1 MKVWGAEMRS
11 VSEDGGQRGYFSPES
26 AVWRIARESVL
37 MLGGGY
43 ALLMQAAHPLVA
55 AGIVAH
61 SGFRE
66 SPWRRLAGTM
76 SAIYTVVYGTR
87 AEADR
92 AAATVRAI
100 HAGVQG
106 SIPTRRG
113 LYPAGTRYAAHEP
126 RLLLWVHG
134 TLVDTALVM
143 HESFVRP
150 LREEERQAFYED
162 MKVVAQ
168 LFGIPASVI
177 PGSFGDF
184 QAYQRER
191 LESGEIV
198 VTDAAREVADT
209 VLRPPVT
216 VALRPA
222 LEALGLLTAGLL
234 PESLREQY
242 DLPWDRA
249 RAALLAAS
257 AQALRRAVLPLLPDI
272 VRAVGLERRARDR
285 RTLPFDPLAAFA
297 R

>member
-1 MKVWGAEMRS
+1 MYRRESCAGVR
-11 VSEDGGQRGYFSPES
+11 RGYFAPES

-61 SGFRE
+61 SSFRE

-76 SAIYTVVYGTR
+76 SVIYTVVYGTR

-92 AAATVRAI
+92 AAARVRAI

-106 SIPTRRG
+106 SIPARLG
-113 LYPAGTRYAAHEP
+113 LYPVGTRYAAQDP

-134 TLVDTALVM
+134 TLLDTALVM
-143 HESFVRP
+143 HETFVRP
-150 LREEERQAFYED
+150 LGEQERQAFYED

-168 LFGIPASVI
+168 LFGTPASVL
-177 PGSFGDF
+177 PDSFGDF
-184 QAYQRER
+184 QAYRRER
-191 LESGEIV
+191 LDSGEIV
-198 VTDAAREVADT
+198 VTDPAREVAET

-234 PESLREQY
+234 PEALREQY
-242 DLPWDRA
+242 NLPWDRA

-257 AQALRRAVLPLLPDI
+257 ARTLRRAVLPLLPDI
-272 VRAVGLERRARDR
+272 VRAVGPERRARER
-285 RTLPFDPLAAFA
+285 RTLPFDPLTAFA

>member
-1 MKVWGAEMRS
+1 M

-43 ALLMQAAHPLVA
+43 ALLTQAAHPLVA

-61 SGFRE
+61 SSFRE

-92 AAATVRAI
+92 AAARVRVI

-106 SIPTRRG
+106 SIPAQLG
-113 LYPAGTRYAAHEP
+113 LYPARTRYAAADPE
-126 RLLLWVHG
+126 LLLWVHG
-134 TLVDTALVM
+134 TLIDTALVM
-143 HESFVRP
+143 HETVVRP
-150 LREEERQAFYED
+150 LSEERRQAFYED

-168 LFGIPASVI
+168 LFGTPTSVI
-177 PGSFGDF
+177 PDSLSDF
-184 QAYQRER
+184 RAYQRER
-191 LESGEIV
+191 LTSGEIV
-198 VTDAAREVADT
+198 VTAAAREVAET

-222 LEALGLLTAGLL
+222 LEALGVLTAGLL

-242 DLPWDRA
+242 DLPWGRA
-249 RAALLAAS
+249 RAAMLAAS

-272 VRAVGLERRARDR
+272 VRAVGHERRARDR
-285 RTLPFDPLAAFA
+285 RTLPFDPLTAFA